1 MADPAFAAYTVTEK
15 TDISAYLLSFDT
27 GTAPTVG
34 FTLTLTK
41 ANVTNSLA
49 QTAWATLQSQALAG
63 NNDLIA
69 RGTIQHQVHGLLYQP
84 LTNNYLSDTGLL
96 YTQAQL
102 QTFILAGD
110 TLSFMGV
117 YPGTGTT

>member
-1 MADPAFAAYTVTEK
+1 
-15 TDISAYLLSFDT
+15 
-27 GTAPTVG
+27 VG